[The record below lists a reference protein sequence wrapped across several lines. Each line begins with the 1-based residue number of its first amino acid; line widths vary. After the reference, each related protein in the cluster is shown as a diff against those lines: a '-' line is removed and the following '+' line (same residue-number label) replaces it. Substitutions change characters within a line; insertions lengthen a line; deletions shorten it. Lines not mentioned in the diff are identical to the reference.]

1 MTLQVNPAVAQ
12 SVMCFRWPYYTS
24 LEFHKIKCRNQTS
37 ETIKDCGSTF
47 LRK

>member
-12 SVMCFRWPYYTS
+12 SVMCIRWPYYTS

-37 ETIKDCGSTF
+37 ETIKDCSSSE
-47 LRK
+47 LRA

>member
-24 LEFHKIKCRNQTS
+24 LEFHKINAEIRQA
-37 ETIKDCGSTF
+37 
-47 LRK
+47 RR